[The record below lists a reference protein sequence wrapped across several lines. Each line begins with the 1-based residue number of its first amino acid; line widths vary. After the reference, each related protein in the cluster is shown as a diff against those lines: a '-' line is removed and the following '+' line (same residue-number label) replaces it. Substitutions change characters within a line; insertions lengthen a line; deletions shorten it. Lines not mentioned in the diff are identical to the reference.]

1 MVWSQG
7 HVVTVVS
14 VRDSVGCNSVVFLEH
29 VDDGGDVVVRLF
41 LGTVV
46 VSSVLVVDTGS
57 LGNPCSLRREI
68 RETSQN

>member
-1 MVWSQG
+1 MVWSQS

-14 VRDSVGCNSVVFLEH
+14 VRDGIGCNSVVLLEH

-57 LGNPCSLRREI
+57 LGDPCLKRRE
-68 RETSQN
+68 EEKE